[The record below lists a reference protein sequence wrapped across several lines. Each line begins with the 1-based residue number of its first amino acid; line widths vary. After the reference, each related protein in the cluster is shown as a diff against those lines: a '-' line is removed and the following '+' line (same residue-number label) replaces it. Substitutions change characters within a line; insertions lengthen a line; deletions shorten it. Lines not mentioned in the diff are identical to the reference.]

1 MIAVPDLPLKARD
14 GLTTLTTAGDYLSGR
29 TLQWGA
35 EPLRHADEDLH
46 LGQMRSPAHPL
57 VNGRK
62 QARQSRT
69 LESMSLSAGCFSVY
83 LIKGT
88 FSALRLSQHRFV
100 P

>member
-1 MIAVPDLPLKARD
+1 MYGKEVIAVPDLPLKAQD
-14 GLTTLTTAGDYLSGR
+14 GSNPPRTAGDYLLGR
-29 TLQWGA
+29 SLQWGA

-69 LESMSLSAGCFSVY
+69 LGSMSLSAGCFSV
-83 LIKGT
+83 
-88 FSALRLSQHRFV
+88 
-100 P
+100 